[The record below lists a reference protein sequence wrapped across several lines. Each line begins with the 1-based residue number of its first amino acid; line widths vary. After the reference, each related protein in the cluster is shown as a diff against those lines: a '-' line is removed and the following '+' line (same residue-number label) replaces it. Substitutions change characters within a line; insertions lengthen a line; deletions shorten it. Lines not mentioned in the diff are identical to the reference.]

1 MPLNSSEKNQIA
13 QSFLKCFGEDAYW
26 CGRTLRFV
34 SLYTNQNVNL
44 LADVQAAATTWQP
57 FIDSGL
63 SVDAWNVE
71 LARYYAATD
80 VT

>member
-44 LADVQAAATTWQP
+44 LADVQTAATTWQP

>member
-1 MPLNSSEKNQIA
+1 MPINQAERKQIA
-13 QSFLKCFGEDAYW
+13 QSFLKCFGEDAFW

-44 LADVQAAATTWQP
+44 LADVQAAALTWQP

-63 SVDAWNVE
+63 SIDWWNTE
-71 LARYYAATD
+71 LARQYADTS
-80 VT
+80 VE

>member
-1 MPLNSSEKNQIA
+1 MPLNASEKGQIA
-13 QSFLKCFGEDAYW
+13 RSFLKCFGENADW

-44 LADVQAAATTWQP
+44 LADVQNAATTWQP

-63 SVDAWNVE
+63 SIDWWKAE
-71 LARYYAATD
+71 LARQYNETD